1 MVGTGVFTSLGY
13 QLLDI
18 KSIFSLLMLWL
29 IGGVISLFGAQNPEL
44 TKPLGDKIIVVNSGK
59 ECVHQRDH
67 WRLCSSCMSAIDPE
81 SVYDSAVNLLRYN
94 YGK

>member
-1 MVGTGVFTSLGY
+1 MAGHLAAY
-13 QLLDI
+13 LKI
-18 KSIFSLLMLWL
+18 P
-29 IGGVISLFGAQNPEL
+29 VISLFGAQNPEL

-67 WRLCSSCMSAIDPE
+67 WRLCSSCMSAINPE
-81 SVYDSAVNLLRYN
+81 SVLDSAVNLLRYN